1 MVEERTAQVRVGLPK
16 GAKVGKY
23 EIVERLGMGGQAIVY
38 KAHDPLLDR
47 FVAMKQISSHLAGD
61 EKFLERF
68 RKEAQILAKLGNEQE
83 SIVTI
88 HELIEEERGLFIVME
103 YLAGHSLE
111 AVLNDTNGPSESKAT
126 LQIIWRL
133 AGALHA
139 VHAAGII
146 HRDLKPSN
154 IIVGEGLRAKI
165 TDFGV
170 AASITG
176 QTSMVLGTTKYMAP
190 ELFEGNRVVDGRAD
204 EYSLGFIVY
213 EMLAGRPKFNEIFAD
228 VVRDKHS
235 EALRWMKWHG
245 NMSVHAP
252 ELTEVSPG
260 VPQALSLI
268 VAKMM
273 QKDPEKR
280 FENMEQ
286 LGRAIKMAFS
296 PRGKGAAR
304 KVVRRRP

>member
-133 AGALHA
+133 AVLFT
-139 VHAAGII
+139 
-146 HRDLKPSN
+146 RFTRP
-154 IIVGEGLRAKI
+154 
-165 TDFGV
+165 
-170 AASITG
+170 ASSTA
-176 QTSMVLGTTKYMAP
+176 T
-190 ELFEGNRVVDGRAD
+190 
-204 EYSLGFIVY
+204 
-213 EMLAGRPKFNEIFAD
+213 
-228 VVRDKHS
+228 
-235 EALRWMKWHG
+235 
-245 NMSVHAP
+245 
-252 ELTEVSPG
+252 
-260 VPQALSLI
+260 
-268 VAKMM
+268 
-273 QKDPEKR
+273 
-280 FENMEQ
+280 
-286 LGRAIKMAFS
+286 
-296 PRGKGAAR
+296 
-304 KVVRRRP
+304 